1 MWWSESSSPRRRG
14 PSVFDVGGETLDPGF
29 RRDDERRRVLVA
41 LAASLFVGSCG
52 FQLRGQASYAFR
64 SIYVNAPAYPALAAE
79 LRRSLT
85 GAGSASVTETPA
97 GAQVIIDVTLVAD
110 DKQVLSLSPGG
121 RVQEYVLAKAVS
133 FQLRDPDG
141 REWLKPADILVRR
154 TYTYDDTE
162 RLAREIQE
170 QRLLKDM
177 QVDAVQQIVRRLQAA
192 RPPA

>member
-1 MWWSESSSPRRRG
+1 M
-14 PSVFDVGGETLDPGF
+14 FACA
-29 RRDDERRRVLVA
+29 A
-41 LAASLFVGSCG
+41 LTACG
-52 FQLRGQASYAFR
+52 FQLRGQASYVFQ
-64 SIYVNAPAYPALAAE
+64 SIYVNAPAYPAFAAE
-79 LRRSLT
+79 LRRSLA
-85 GAGSASVTETPA
+85 GAGSANVTETPA

-121 RVQEYVLAKAVS
+121 RVQEYALAKVVS
-133 FQLRDPDG
+133 FRVREPDG

-154 TYTYDDTE
+154 AYTYDDTE

-177 QVDAVQQIVRRLQAA
+177 QVDAVQQIVRRLQSA